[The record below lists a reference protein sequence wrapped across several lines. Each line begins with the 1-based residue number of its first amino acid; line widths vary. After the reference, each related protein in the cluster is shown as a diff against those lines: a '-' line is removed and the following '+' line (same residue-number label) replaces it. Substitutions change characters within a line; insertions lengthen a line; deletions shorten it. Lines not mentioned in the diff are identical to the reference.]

1 MRPPARGGC
10 SGRGFGGRS
19 DGGDRG
25 GRGFGGRSDGG
36 GRSGR
41 GGRGGRTPRGHGRG
55 GGGRGGPGMKGG
67 SKVVVVPHKHDGV
80 FITKAKEDPLC
91 TKNMV
96 AGESVYGKKSVSVQI
111 SHVFLSA
118 NSPLFVFFPASSCA
132 SEIALPSTIWQ
143 SDGDLKLKM
152 EQMAMSSNK
161 YEVFYHKIPQ
171 EDEAYQQE
179 FMARRH
185 SSAPFAIQ
193 RSSSADLE
201 TRMLLHNA
209 ASMESPC
216 LSRSRSSFH
225 PLPFPEHHRRSSP
238 WRLSLVATIHE
249 ENPSSKVA
257 VQGLC
262 CFLQNRH
269 SCHLQESIVRRWVI
283 SNNLGFAPSSVD
295 SDDELIEHTFLPA
308 IA

>member
-1 MRPPARGGC
+1 MYYHYYLSQIWSLNSFRIRLSWIETC
-10 SGRGFGGRS
+10 
-19 DGGDRG
+19 
-25 GRGFGGRSDGG
+25 
-36 GRSGR
+36 
-41 GGRGGRTPRGHGRG
+41 
-55 GGGRGGPGMKGG
+55 
-67 SKVVVVPHKHDGV
+67 
-80 FITKAKEDPLC
+80 C
-91 TKNMV
+91 T
-96 AGESVYGKKSVSVQI
+96 E
-111 SHVFLSA
+111 
-118 NSPLFVFFPASSCA
+118 PSSCA
-132 SEIALPSTIWQ
+132 SEIALPSIIWQ

-185 SSAPFAIQ
+185 SCAPFAIQ
-193 RSSSADLE
+193 RSSAADLE

-216 LSRSRSSFH
+216 LSRNRSSFH
-225 PLPFPEHHRRSSP
+225 PLPFPEHHRRSSA

-269 SCHLQESIVRRWVI
+269 SCHLQESICTQMGYI
-283 SNNLGFAPSSVD
+283 
-295 SDDELIEHTFLPA
+295 
-308 IA
+308 